1 MYLKT
6 LTLRGFKSFAS
17 ATTLQLEPGITCI
30 VGPNGSGK
38 SNVVDALA
46 WVMGEQ
52 GAKSL
57 RGGKMEDVIFAGTSG
72 RPPLGRAEVALTID
86 NTDGA
91 LPIEYSEVTISR
103 TMFRNGGSEYAIN
116 GQSCRLLDVQELL
129 SDSGIGREMHV
140 IVGQGQLDSILHAT
154 PEERRGF
161 IEEAAGVL
169 KHRKRKEKALRKLDS
184 TEGNLTRLNDLLSEI
199 RRQLKPL
206 GRQAEVAR
214 KAAVVQADVRDARAR
229 LLADD
234 LVTARTSLEQEL
246 ADESVLLERRAEV
259 ETAIEKARRV
269 EASLEAALRED
280 LPALAAAQDTWF
292 GLSGLRERLKGTAGL
307 AAERI
312 RNAQEGAAER
322 TEDSGRDPERLVAE
336 AERIRGQE
344 QDIAA
349 EVERN
354 RSVLEDALAQKQRAE
369 AAHAE
374 EDRRVAGLLRAAAD
388 RREGLARLHG
398 QVNALKSRAAA
409 AEEELGRLTAAR
421 AEAQARGERAQ
432 REFTALET
440 KVAGLDAG
448 EEGLDAEHE
457 GAASALAD
465 VEARL
470 AKTREEAQAADRE
483 RSALTARKEALELG
497 LKRKDGAG
505 ALLAATESVS
515 GLLGSVAALLT
526 VRPGYEAAVASAL
539 GEAADAVAV
548 DSLDA
553 ALTAIDHLKTEDLG
567 RAGLLLAGTGP
578 EQDPWPQLP
587 GDLGEVTYA
596 ADVVD
601 APDALRPALRR
612 LLFKT
617 AVVGDLPAARTLV
630 SRFPDVTAVTRD
642 GDMLGGHYAAG
653 GSSSQPSLIEVQAA
667 VDEAATRLQEAVH
680 AGERLAFEL
689 ARLEE
694 ERAQAQQR
702 VDVALAKL
710 HESDATL
717 AAVAEELGQLGSQ
730 ARSAKGEVERLD
742 ASVATAEQ
750 AREKHLAGLADLE
763 ERLAAAEEAPE
774 EEPDTAE
781 RERLAEAARA
791 ARQAEMDARLALR
804 TAEERARALAG
815 RADSLLRAAQAER
828 DARAKAAARRERLAR
843 EGRVAEAVARAV
855 AVALDRLEVSVAAA
869 AEQRTAVEQQRRGRE
884 EELMAVRTRLRDLG
898 KGYDELVN
906 TVHRDEMAR
915 AQQRM
920 RIEQLEERAL
930 EELGL
935 DPEALVADY
944 GPHNPVPAVQ
954 AAPQAA
960 GSEKQGEPDETAP
973 PAPPQEAAVPF
984 VREEQQKR
992 LRAAERALS
1001 MLGKVNPLALEEFS
1015 ALEERHKFLT
1025 EQLEDLKK
1033 TRRDLLDI
1041 VREVDERV
1049 EQVFTEAWRDVRDAF
1064 DHVFVRLFPG
1074 GEGKLVLTDPSD
1086 MLATGI
1092 EVEARPPGK
1101 KVKRLSLLSGGER
1114 SLVAVAFLVALF
1126 KARPS
1131 PFYILDEVEAALD
1144 DTNLGRLLEIY
1155 EELRENSQLLVITHQ
1170 KRTMEVGDALY
1181 GVTMRGDGVSAVISQ
1196 RLREGEPEERPSR
1209 RTVPE
1214 EGAERPSRRTV
1225 PA

>member
-1 MYLKT
+1 MYLKS

-86 NTDGA
+86 NADGA
-91 LPIEYSEVTISR
+91 LPIEYAEVTISR

-116 GQSCRLLDVQELL
+116 GSSCRLLDVQELL

-154 PEERRGF
+154 PEDRRGF

-214 KAAVVQADVRDARAR
+214 RAAVVQADVRDARAR

-234 LVTARTSLEQEL
+234 LVTARTALEQEL
-246 ADESVLLERRAEV
+246 ADESVLIERRAEV
-259 ETAIEKARRV
+259 EGAIARARES
-269 EASLEAALRED
+269 EAALEAALRED
-280 LPALAAAQDTWF
+280 LPALAKAQENWF
-292 GLSGLRERLKGTAGL
+292 ALSGLRERLKGTAGL
-307 AAERI
+307 AAERV
-312 RNAQEGAAER
+312 RNAQESAADPA
-322 TEDSGRDPERLVAE
+322 TGSGRDPEELLAE
-336 AERIRGQE
+336 AGRVRAQE
-344 QDIAA
+344 TQINT
-349 EVERN
+349 EVARH
-354 RSVLEDALAQKQRAE
+354 RAGLDQALTARQEAE
-369 AAHAE
+369 AAHVE
-374 EDRRVAGLLRAAAD
+374 EDRRVAGLQRAAAD

-409 AEEELGRLTAAR
+409 ADDELSRLTAAR
-421 AEAQARGERAQ
+421 DEAVARAERAQ
-432 REFTALET
+432 RDFTALESRI
-440 KVAGLDAG
+440 AGLDAG

-457 GAASALAD
+457 GAASALSD
-465 VEARL
+465 IEDRL
-470 AKTREEAQAADRE
+470 AKTREEAQTADRE
-483 RSALTARKEALELG
+483 RGALAARKEALELG
-497 LKRKDGAG
+497 LNRKDGAG
-505 ALLAATESVS
+505 ALLAANESVS
-515 GLLGSVAALLT
+515 GLLGSVAALLS
-526 VRPGYEAAVASAL
+526 VRNGYEAAIAGAL
-539 GEAADAVAV
+539 GSAADAVAV
-548 DSLDA
+548 EHVDA
-553 ALTAIDHLKTEDLG
+553 ALGAISHLKSDDLG
-567 RAGLLLAGTGP
+567 RAGILLGGTVI
-578 EQDPWPQLP
+578 DDTAWPGLP
-587 GDLGEVTYA
+587 GGAVYA
-596 ADVVD
+596 MDVVD
-601 APDALRPALRR
+601 CPETLRPGLSR
-612 LLFKT
+612 LLFKV
-617 AVVGDLPAARTLV
+617 AVVDDLDAATRLV
-630 SRFPDVTAVTRD
+630 RDVADVTAVTRD
-642 GDMLGGHYAAG
+642 GDLLGAHFASG
-653 GSSSQPSLIEVQAA
+653 GSASQPSLIEVQAA
-667 VDEAATRLQEAVH
+667 VDEATSMLAEAAH
-680 AGERLAFEL
+680 TCERLTFDL

-694 ERAQAQQR
+694 ERAHAQQR

-717 AAVAEELGQLGSQ
+717 AAVAEELGQYGSL
-730 ARSAKGEVERLD
+730 ARSAKGEADR
-742 ASVATAEQ
+742 VAKAIEAAVTA
-750 AREKHLAGLADLE
+750 RDKDLAGLADLE
-763 ERLAAAEEAPE
+763 QRLQAAEESPE
-774 EEPDTAE
+774 EEPDTTE
-781 RERLAEAARA
+781 RERLAELARV
-791 ARQAEMDARLALR
+791 ARQQEMDSRLALR

-815 RADSLLRAAQAER
+815 RADSLTRAAQTER
-828 DARAKAAARRERLAR
+828 DARAKAAARRERLVR
-843 EGRVAEAVARAV
+843 EGQVAEAVGRATSV
-855 AVALDRLEVSVAAA
+855 VLARLERSIAAAA
-869 AEQRTAVEQQRRGRE
+869 AERTTVEEARRGRE
-884 EELMAVRTRLRDLG
+884 EDLMAVRARLRDLA
-898 KGYDELVN
+898 KEHDELVN

-915 AQQRM
+915 TQQRM
-920 RIEQLEERAL
+920 RIEQLEERAS
-930 EELGL
+930 EELGF
-935 DPEALVADY
+935 DVDSLVADY
-944 GPHNPVPAVQ
+944 GPENLVPPSPAAPGEEREVEPDPVPY
-954 AAPQAA
+954 
-960 GSEKQGEPDETAP
+960 
-973 PAPPQEAAVPF
+973 

-1033 TRRDLLDI
+1033 TRRDLMDI

-1049 EQVFTEAWRDVRDAF
+1049 EQVFTEAWNDVNEAF
-1064 DHVFVRLFPG
+1064 DHVFKRLFPG

-1086 MLATGI
+1086 MLNTGI
-1092 EVEARPPGK
+1092 EVEARPAGK

-1114 SLVAVAFLVALF
+1114 SLVAVAFLVSLF

-1196 RLREGEPEERPSR
+1196 RLRE
-1209 RTVPE
+1209 
-1214 EGAERPSRRTV
+1214 AES
-1225 PA
+1225 A